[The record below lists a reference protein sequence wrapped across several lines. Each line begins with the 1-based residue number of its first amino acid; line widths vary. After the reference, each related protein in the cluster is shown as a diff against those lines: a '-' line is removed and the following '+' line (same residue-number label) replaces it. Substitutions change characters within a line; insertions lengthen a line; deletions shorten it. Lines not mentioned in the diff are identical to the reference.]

1 MDNKQKKA
9 SVLKKLQPE
18 VYLIYGIF
26 DFKRQKLIYV
36 SLDKEEVEL
45 KFDVEDYD
53 EDDYDII
60 TVKIMVN

>member
-1 MDNKQKKA
+1 MDNKQRKQ
-9 SVLKKLQPE
+9 SVLKELQPE

-26 DFKRQKLIYV
+26 DFKRKKLVYV
-36 SLDKEEVEL
+36 SLDEEEVEL

-53 EDDYDII
+53 EDDYDVI